1 MKDSSVRLGVPRQ
14 MYGYHGWVIFPVER
28 FSMEFVIAYLL
39 VNVLVGVAA
48 CFFGKKLFYLM
59 LGLLVFLG
67 VFNIGLTSTDGSV
80 LSLVIAAVL
89 GVAAALLSKYVYK
102 AGVFLVGFIAGAA
115 LGFVVTMLMPQE
127 ATNFLGVIMVVAG
140 LLLGLAAAHWTDFA
154 VRLGTAWT
162 GASFVVPNVL
172 AAVLAF
178 GSLTAVAV
186 AGDAMASFDALSA
199 YIGRGTAP
207 ISCLVGR
214 AWDSGRALCLC
225 ERVTASCRCLPRRY
239 RSANVFTMDIAAAH
253 ITMMTLMVME
263 MPKPG
268 HSDAPCRED
277 AR

>member
-1 MKDSSVRLGVPRQ
+1 
-14 MYGYHGWVIFPVER
+14 
-28 FSMEFVIAYLL
+28 MEFVIAYLL

-115 LGFVVTMLMPQE
+115 LGFVVAMLMPQE

-140 LLLGLAAAHWTDFA
+140 LLLGLAAAHWTDLA

-199 YIGRGTAP
+199 YIGGEFSAAYGTP
-207 ISCLVGR
+207 ILVGSLVL
-214 AWDSGRALCLC
+214 AIVGFVVQGRL
-225 ERVTASCRCLPRRY
+225 
-239 RSANVFTMDIAAAH
+239 
-253 ITMMTLMVME
+253 
-263 MPKPG
+263 
-268 HSDAPCRED
+268 ED
-277 AR
+277 